1 MNSERLAQDPGT
13 EEMPEAVRDE
23 VGIVAAAFPAR
34 DRHGE
39 ENKGGRRRPER
50 RRRCL
55 HATVELERAPVELIV
70 ARCGADGG
78 REGNVAP
85 AEAVRP
91 GRAAEAAAATRLDHV
106 ENCRDDSQRPDA
118 QRSAGAPAQ
127 RPRGR
132 GVGDVRR

>member
-13 EEMPEAVRDE
+13 EKMPEAVRDE
-23 VGIVAAAFPAR
+23 VRIVVATFSAR

-39 ENKGGRRRPER
+39 EDRRRGRRPEWCGSR
-50 RRRCL
+50 RG
-55 HATVELERAPVELIV
+55 
-70 ARCGADGG
+70 GAHGAC
-78 REGNVAP
+78 EGDVAP

-91 GRAAEAAAATRLDHV
+91 DWSAEAAAATRLDTV
-106 ENCRDDSQRPDA
+106 ENCRDNSQRPDA

-132 GVGDVRR
+132 GVGDIRR